1 MKLRFNLKTLLFL
14 LIGLVALQGCAQTA
28 KTDNK
33 RTKNKDTQMK
43 KIVYI
48 MDPQCG
54 WCYGNSDNIT
64 TLQQTFEDKF
74 EFELIVGGM
83 WLGQNA
89 PQGGTQLH
97 SFLKQ
102 HGPQMSTTTG
112 AKIGQAYYAL
122 GGNSA
127 YTFSSLEPSA
137 AIIAIKKLAPKQV
150 FHFAKKVQEAL
161 LIEGKRLDKL
171 EVYLPILEAL
181 SIEKEA
187 FEEVWMSE
195 ENLIATRKEFAYAKG
210 LASGF
215 PTLIVQSSEKTQV
228 LSSGYFSKEGMINT
242 LNQL

>member
-1 MKLRFNLKTLLFL
+1 MKLSFNLKTLLL
-14 LIGLVALQGCAQTA
+14 LFTGLVALQGCAQTT

-33 RTKNKDTQMK
+33 RTKNNATQMK

-64 TLQQTFEDKF
+64 ALQQTFEDKF

-89 PQGGTQLH
+89 PKGGPQLN

-112 AKIGQAYYAL
+112 AKIGDGYYAL
-122 GGNSA
+122 GANPD

-137 AIIAIKKLAPKQV
+137 AVIAIKQIAPDQV
-150 FHFAKKVQEAL
+150 FHFAKKLQEAL
-161 LIEGKRLDKL
+161 LVEGERLDKI
-171 EVYLPILEAL
+171 ETYLPILEEL
-181 SIEKEA
+181 SLEKET
-187 FEEVWMSE
+187 FEKVWMSE
-195 ENLIATRKEFAYAKG
+195 ENLTATRKEFAYAKG

-215 PTLIVQSSEKTQV
+215 PTLIFQSSETNQV
-228 LSSGYFSKEGMINT
+228 LSSGYFRKEAMINT